1 MASEW
6 LGRTVESVC
15 TRVTTGGTPS
25 RRRPEF
31 FENGTIPW
39 FKTGELRDRLLYDSE
54 EHITTEALAASSA
67 KIFPIHTVLMAMY
80 GDGDTITNLG
90 VLLRPAATTGRR
102 ADRRENGVST
112 PLKPWTRG
120 PFELLVHAE
129 LHRLDGDDF
138 DRRMAM
144 ISFDNAI
151 EVAITT
157 YLGLNPIQRN
167 KRQYQKVDVEKWLTN
182 FHTKIDF
189 FMIEV
194 ANRSLTVLH
203 EQADIV
209 WYHDSRNE
217 QYHGGKPSVPLIVE
231 LETIRRIAIWVFSVL
246 FEIPDAEARIGETI
260 ALRRPQPTQG
270 RTPEYDGLI
279 DDAYGMCSVAGDTYK
294 TSDALH
300 ALDAAAYAELGESL
314 KQQPEQEGNP
324 S

>member
-1 MASEW
+1 M
-6 LGRTVESVC
+6 
-15 TRVTTGGTPS
+15 
-25 RRRPEF
+25 
-31 FENGTIPW
+31 
-39 FKTGELRDRLLYDSE
+39 
-54 EHITTEALAASSA
+54 
-67 KIFPIHTVLMAMY
+67 
-80 GDGDTITNLG
+80 
-90 VLLRPAATTGRR
+90 
-102 ADRRENGVST
+102 ST

-157 YLGLNPIQRN
+157 YLNLNPIQRN
-167 KRQYQKVDVEKWLTN
+167 KRQYPKADVEKWLTN

-189 FMIEV
+189 FMIELDTRGL
-194 ANRSLTVLH
+194 AVLH

-217 QYHGGKPSVPLIVE
+217 QYHGGKPSVPLIAE
-231 LETIRRIAIWVFSVL
+231 LETIRGIAIWVFSVL
-246 FEIPDAEARIGETI
+246 FEIPDTEPRIGEAI
-260 ALRRPQPTQG
+260 ALRRPQTMEG

-279 DDAYGMCSVAGDTYK
+279 DDTYGTCSVAGDQYK
-294 TSDALH
+294 TSDVLH
-300 ALDAAAYAELGESL
+300 ALDAAAYAELGEAL
-314 KQQPEQEGNP
+314 KQQLGQEGNP